1 MVASA
6 EPSGLRRSL
15 DASAA
20 DSENHEQIGSRKGGP
35 DEMPPNEP
43 GVTQL
48 LEAHRRGDPDAL
60 ERLMPLLY
68 GELRRLAAYYLRAER
83 PDHTLQPTALV
94 HEAYLRLAEQRE
106 MHWRDR
112 AHFFALAAQVMR
124 HILVDHARA
133 RRTSKRG
140 KAQVAVPL
148 DDAADEMLRPD
159 LDFVALD
166 DALRALEQ
174 NDAQQSRIV
183 EMRYFGGLTIEET
196 AEVLGISPAT
206 VKRDWTMAKAWLRR
220 EIASR

>member
-1 MVASA
+1 M
-6 EPSGLRRSL
+6 PS
-15 DASAA
+15 D
-20 DSENHEQIGSRKGGP
+20 
-35 DEMPPNEP
+35 EP

-94 HEAYLRLAEQRE
+94 HEAYLRLADRRE
-106 MHWRDR
+106 LHWRDR

-133 RRTSKRG
+133 RRTGKRG
-140 KAQVAVPL
+140 KAQTAVPL
-148 DDAADEMLRPD
+148 DEAADAALRLDPD
-159 LDFVALD
+159 LVALD
-166 DALRALEQ
+166 DALRTLEQ
-174 NDAQQSRIV
+174 KDSQQSRIV

-220 EIASR
+220 ELASR